1 MRRTVMILEK
11 IGLHE
16 GENIYTKPFDHPYFG
31 QLFLASVLG
40 LVGYPGVLDPI
51 SSNVESVQSIYL
63 MPRILMG
70 ILAVIDT
77 FLVYKIAERRYD
89 RRVALIAG
97 IFFAVMPF
105 SWLLRRIWLDPIQLP
120 FLLCSVF
127 FALDGLHNK
136 NTSEDKKPVLMILLS
151 GIFLGLAIFTKVPA
165 FTLIPLVGFLIL
177 RKSQKNFATFGL
189 WLIPVVLIPSLWPIH
204 ALLNGELSGWAEGF
218 LWQATERIDRPLW
231 MALERVFQ
239 IDPMIVVL
247 GIGGLIFAALRR
259 DFLVLLWAMPLLIFL
274 QWIGYVSYWFLIP
287 ILPVFCLGSA
297 NMIVKLTDK
306 IRQKNTRKL
315 LAFSATSCLCIF
327 GLISTI
333 ILIGNNVNFSYFQTV
348 AATARLVSMQTTNS
362 NDNNDKTVTLVGN
375 RWVPGFSWILDLIFL
390 EKIEY
395 KKFYTKIYPIN
406 TAKAFVIVDQAYRQF
421 IENKE
426 DNSEHAQAIYNESK
440 TIEEIDDNPP
450 DRYVIRYP
458 FASIRESRSIGTIEI
473 RQAIETLNSTFVSG
487 K

>member
-1 MRRTVMILEK
+1 MILEK

-31 QLFLASVLG
+31 QLFLASILG

-63 MPRILMG
+63 MPRIVMG
-70 ILAVIDT
+70 LLAVVDT

-105 SWLLRRIWLDPIQLP
+105 SWLLRRIWLEPIQLP

-136 NTSEDKKPVLMILLS
+136 NISEDKKPLLMTLLS

-177 RKSQKNFATFGL
+177 RKSQKNYAGFGL

-204 ALLNGELSGWAEGF
+204 ALLNGELSGWAEDF
-218 LWQATERIDRPLW
+218 LWQATGRIDRPLW
-231 MALERVFQ
+231 MAFVQVFK

-259 DFLVLLWAMPLLIFL
+259 DFLVLLWTVPLLIFL

-287 ILPVFCLGSA
+287 ILPVFCIGSA
-297 NMIVKLTDK
+297 NMILKLTDK

-315 LAFSATSCLCIF
+315 LAFTATSCLCIF

-333 ILIGNNVNFSYFQTV
+333 ILIGNNVNSSYFQTV
-348 AATARLVSMQTTNS
+348 AATARLVSMHTTNS
-362 NDNNDKTVTLVGN
+362 NDNNDKSVTLVGN

-395 KKFYTKIYPIN
+395 KKFYTKIYPIY
-406 TAKAFVIVDQAYRQF
+406 TAKAFVIVDQDYRRF

-450 DRYVIRYP
+450 NHDLNRYP

>member
-1 MRRTVMILEK
+1 MDVERALKSIMQRRRGLLLLAIPLILSSFTHLWNPVGYPSIQTDEGTYMRRTVMILEK

-97 IFFAVMPF
+97 IFFAVLPF

-127 FALDGLHNK
+127 FALDGLHSK
-136 NTSEDKKPVLMILLS
+136 NTGEDKKPVLMILLS

-247 GIGGLIFAALRR
+247 GIGGLI
-259 DFLVLLWAMPLLIFL
+259 LLLL
-274 QWIGYVSYWFLIP
+274 
-287 ILPVFCLGSA
+287 
-297 NMIVKLTDK
+297 
-306 IRQKNTRKL
+306 
-315 LAFSATSCLCIF
+315 
-327 GLISTI
+327 
-333 ILIGNNVNFSYFQTV
+333 
-348 AATARLVSMQTTNS
+348 
-362 NDNNDKTVTLVGN
+362 
-375 RWVPGFSWILDLIFL
+375 
-390 EKIEY
+390 
-395 KKFYTKIYPIN
+395 
-406 TAKAFVIVDQAYRQF
+406 
-421 IENKE
+421 
-426 DNSEHAQAIYNESK
+426 
-440 TIEEIDDNPP
+440 EE
-450 DRYVIRYP
+450 
-458 FASIRESRSIGTIEI
+458 
-473 RQAIETLNSTFVSG
+473 TF
-487 K
+487 